1 MINEISNWASGIII
15 SVIIVTIIE
24 MILPEGKNKKYIKTI
39 LGIYILFTIISPI
52 IKNIN
57 SKEINIENLIKFD
70 EYSKTKTTS
79 IDTGNSISNIYE
91 ESLKTDIKNK
101 LQQKGYFAT
110 KINLELEL
118 KDEKNYGEIYRI
130 EITMDKINE
139 EENKTI
145 NKVENIQIV
154 IGEKAEE
161 VKEKTTV
168 SKEEQ
173 NEVKE
178 YLSTT
183 YNVKIE
189 NIIIV

>member
-1 MINEISNWASGIII
+1 MINEISSWASGIII

-52 IKNIN
+52 IKNTN

-168 SKEEQ
+168 SQEEQ